1 MNLPRSAARAPL
13 AAALTALLLLPGCST
28 LQSLWPFG
36 KSDDDQPALHLEDEP
51 PDLLY
56 TNGVDA
62 LRKDSFSTAV
72 KHFEAIQQNYPYSP
86 WATNAQLME
95 GYTEY
100 RRNNYTEAVGQL
112 DRFIQLHPTSKD
124 VAYAYYLRS
133 LCFYEQIADISR
145 DQKGTTEALAALR
158 EVVNRFPD
166 SAYARD
172 ARLKID
178 LCRDH
183 LAGKEMLIGR
193 YYEKQNLYGAA
204 IGRYQR
210 VVDDFQTTNHTPEA
224 LARLTEIYLKLGMVD
239 EAKRTASVLA
249 YNYPGSPW
257 YESSWNELISADA
270 VKGKPSFANGAPQ
283 RGFFSRAW
291 SWVF

>member
-1 MNLPRSAARAPL
+1 MNLPRSAPL
-13 AAALTALLLLPGCST
+13 AAALAAVLLLPGCST
-28 LQSLWPFG
+28 LKSLWPFGG

-62 LRKDSFSTAV
+62 LRKESYSTAV

-112 DRFIQLHPTSKD
+112 DRFIQLHPTNKD

-257 YESSWNELISADA
+257 YETSWNELIQTDA